1 MIRSKTMGL
10 SHEEPSRVDRI
21 RHWSVSFD
29 ASARDVLKGGLTN
42 QIEPEIGRVAIPIAS
57 SLALSVARSRG
68 ESSSKSM
75 GNANAAWV
83 VPEALGRPS
92 AASRAR

>member
-1 MIRSKTMGL
+1 MGL

-42 QIEPEIGRVAIPIAS
+42 QIRA
-57 SLALSVARSRG
+57 
-68 ESSSKSM
+68 
-75 GNANAAWV
+75 GN
-83 VPEALGRPS
+83 
-92 AASRAR
+92 RARGDPHRLELGAQCGAIEG